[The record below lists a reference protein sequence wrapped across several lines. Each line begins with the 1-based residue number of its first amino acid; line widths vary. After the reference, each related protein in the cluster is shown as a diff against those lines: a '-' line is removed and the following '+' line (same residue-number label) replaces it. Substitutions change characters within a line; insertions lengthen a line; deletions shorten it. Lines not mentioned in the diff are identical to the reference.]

1 MASDNKTEYLKT
13 MLGRYLTEKHGI
25 DIRKPF
31 KCLNPSHDDQHPSM
45 SYYDKGNLVKCF
57 SCGATYDLFDL
68 IGIDYGLHE
77 FKAQKAQAE
86 ALYPTGIIDK
96 PLFANQAYPTTNT
109 KNKSKAEAAMQST
122 NDNTASTTPAIDP
135 ESFHQHI
142 HQTTYFQDRGIS
154 QEVIDRFKL
163 GYDPSTKQVIMPV
176 KGEFYIRRSTD
187 PMAQNKDRYRL
198 PAGIKKEL
206 FNAEALSQ
214 KKPVFITEGIIDALS
229 IITAGHEALALPAAT
244 DTNLLKDE
252 IQKRIEAQSLPELIL
267 CLDNDEAGQKAAHE
281 LSEYLKKN
289 KLPHSA
295 AIIPKEY
302 KDANGYLKAS
312 KTTFNDFLS
321 NAIEG
326 EDNTSLSFH
335 VLSIQNANNLDFY
348 IPTGFDKLDS
358 SLDRGLYE
366 GLIVLGAIPS
376 LGKTTFALQMALQMA
391 EAGNHV
397 YFYSLEQSA
406 RELTI
411 KLLSN
416 KMSKPIADIRRIA
429 WSFCKDQNISEQD
442 QNNFVEASD
451 SLHKLN
457 NFRIIER
464 CRSAEAIA
472 KDVQR
477 RYYRTGEQAMI
488 IIDYL
493 QILET
498 PGARLTDKQ
507 AVDQNITALKR
518 LSAEFHVPVMAISNL
533 NRENYDKDIT
543 MKAFKESGGIEYS
556 TDVLLGMQFTAM
568 QENKDNIDLDQLK
581 AANPRKVQIK
591 ILKNR
596 NGQAGGWINFDYNA
610 MLNQF
615 TCEPMPRQSRL
626 SKN

>member
-13 MLGRYLTEKHGI
+13 MLSRYLTVKHGI

-57 SCGATYDLFDL
+57 SCGANYDLFDL

-187 PMAQNKDRYRL
+187 PKAQNKDRYRL

-252 IQKRIEAQSLPELIL
+252 IQKRIEAKTGMPELIL

-281 LSEYLKKN
+281 LSDYLKKE
-289 KLPHSA
+289 KLPHSV

-312 KTTFNDFLS
+312 KLAFKGFLS

-416 KMSKPIADIRRIA
+416 KMSRPIADIRRIA

-442 QNNFVEASD
+442 YNEFVKHQTDCINLTTST
-451 SLHKLN
+451 SLN
-457 NFRIIER
+457 V
-464 CRSAEAIA
+464 AEAL
-472 KDVQR
+472 R
-477 RYYRTGEQAMI
+477 
-488 IIDYL
+488 
-493 QILET
+493 
-498 PGARLTDKQ
+498 P
-507 AVDQNITALKR
+507 
-518 LSAEFHVPVMAISNL
+518 
-533 NRENYDKDIT
+533 
-543 MKAFKESGGIEYS
+543 
-556 TDVLLGMQFTAM
+556 
-568 QENKDNIDLDQLK
+568 
-581 AANPRKVQIK
+581 
-591 ILKNR
+591 
-596 NGQAGGWINFDYNA
+596 
-610 MLNQF
+610 
-615 TCEPMPRQSRL
+615 
-626 SKN
+626 

>member
-13 MLGRYLTEKHGI
+13 MLSRYLTVKHGI

-122 NDNTASTTPAIDP
+122 NDNTASTTPANDP

-244 DTNLLKDE
+244 DINLLKDE
-252 IQKRIEAQSLPELIL
+252 IKKRIEAQSLPELIL

-312 KTTFNDFLS
+312 KSAFKGFLS
-321 NAIEG
+321 DAIEG

-429 WSFCKDQNISEQD
+429 RSFCKNQNISEQD
-442 QNNFVEASD
+442 YNEFVKASD

-518 LSAEFHVPVMAISNL
+518 LSADFHVPVMAISNL

-568 QENKDNIDLDQLK
+568 RENKDNIDLDDLK
-581 AANPRKVQIK
+581 EANPRKVQIK

-615 TCEPMPRQSRL
+615 QPVDSIEIV
-626 SKN
+626 

>member
-13 MLGRYLTEKHGI
+13 MLSRYLTEKHGI

-122 NDNTASTTPAIDP
+122 NDNTASTTPANDP

-142 HQTTYFQDRGIS
+142 LQTTYFQDRGIS
-154 QEVIDRFKL
+154 QEVINRFKL
-163 GYDPSTKQVIMPV
+163 GYNPSTKQVIMPV
-176 KGEFYIRRSTD
+176 KGEFYIMRSTD

-214 KKPVFITEGIIDALS
+214 EKPVFITEGIIDALS

-244 DTNLLKDE
+244 DINLLEGE
-252 IQKRIEAQSLPELIL
+252 IKKQNEAKTVLPELIL

-281 LSEYLKKN
+281 LSEYLKKE
-289 KLPHSA
+289 KLPHSV

-312 KTTFNDFLS
+312 KLAFKGFLS

-335 VLSIQNANNLDFY
+335 VLSIQNANNLDFC

-411 KLLSN
+411 KLFSN
-416 KMSKPIADIRRIA
+416 KMSKPISDIRQIA
-429 WSFCKDQNISEQD
+429 WNWCKDQNNISEQD
-442 QNNFVEASD
+442 YNDFVKTSD

-477 RYYRTGEQAMI
+477 RYYATGKQAMI

-518 LSAEFHVPVMAISNL
+518 LSADFHVPVMAISNL

-596 NGQAGGWINFDYNA
+596 NGQIGKPINFDYNA

-615 TCEPMPRQSRL
+615 QPVDSIEIV
-626 SKN
+626 

>member
-13 MLGRYLTEKHGI
+13 MLSRYLTVKHGI

-281 LSEYLKKN
+281 LSEYLNKN

-312 KTTFNDFLS
+312 KLAFKGFLS

-335 VLSIQNANNLDFY
+335 VLSIQNANNLDFC

-442 QNNFVEASD
+442 YNEFVKASD

-518 LSAEFHVPVMAISNL
+518 LSADFHVPVMAISNL

-568 QENKDNIDLDQLK
+568 QENKDNIELDKLK
-581 AANPRKVQIK
+581 EANPRKVQIK

-596 NGQAGGWINFDYNA
+596 NGISGKWINFDYNA
-610 MLNQF
+610 EINQF
-615 TCEPMPRQSRL
+615 KPIDSIEIV
-626 SKN
+626 

>member
-13 MLGRYLTEKHGI
+13 MLSRYLTVKHGI

-57 SCGATYDLFDL
+57 SCGATYDLFNL

-187 PMAQNKDRYRL
+187 PKAQNKDRYRL

-281 LSEYLKKN
+281 LSEYLNKN

-312 KTTFNDFLS
+312 KLAFKGFLS

-416 KMSKPIADIRRIA
+416 KMSRPIADIRRIA
-429 WSFCKDQNISEQD
+429 WSFCKDQHISEQD
-442 QNNFVEASD
+442 YNDFVEASD
-451 SLHKLN
+451 RLHKLN
-457 NFRIIER
+457 NLHIIER

-477 RYYRTGEQAMI
+477 RYYRTGKQAMI

-568 QENKDNIDLDQLK
+568 QENKDNIELDKLK
-581 AANPRKVQIK
+581 EANPRKVQIK

-596 NGQAGGWINFDYNA
+596 NGISGKWINFDYNA
-610 MLNQF
+610 EINQF
-615 TCEPMPRQSRL
+615 KPIDSIEIV
-626 SKN
+626 